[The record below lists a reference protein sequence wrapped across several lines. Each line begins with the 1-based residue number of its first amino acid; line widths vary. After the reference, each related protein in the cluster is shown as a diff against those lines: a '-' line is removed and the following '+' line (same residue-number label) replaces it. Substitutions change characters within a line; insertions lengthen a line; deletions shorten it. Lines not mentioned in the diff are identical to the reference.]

1 MFKLIVL
8 SVVVLGVV
16 VSAHWDGGYGGHEH
30 KDHHTYPKYKFEYGV
45 KDHKTGDNK
54 QQWEHR
60 DGDVVKGQYSLYEPD
75 GTKRIVEYTAD
86 KHNGF
91 QAHVKRVGHAH
102 QPQVYG
108 HGHEGGFGGH
118 EHGHGFVGGE
128 SFHGK
133 HHDGHATSYANS
145 NLYSHH

>member
-1 MFKLIVL
+1 MFKIISQIIVAL
-8 SVVVLGVV
+8 ALFATVT
-16 VSAHWDGGYGGHEH
+16 AQWEHGYGHDH
-30 KDHHTYPKYKFEYGV
+30 KDHHAYPKYKFEYGV

-75 GTKRIVEYTAD
+75 GTKRIVDYTSD

-102 QPQVYG
+102 HPEHYGHHEGGEFGGKSYYG
-108 HGHEGGFGGH
+108 HGY
-118 EHGHGFVGGE
+118 GHGYA
-128 SFHGK
+128 S
-133 HHDGHATSYANS
+133 SYVNS